1 MENRIIRKKRVFSAF
16 LVLALLLCILQSDGY
31 CKKQKT
37 KKDEKKAETAQPVQL
52 DKIIGDLAEVIA
64 FNPIPV
70 KGIGLVVGL
79 PNTGSS
85 ECPPKIRDY
94 LRQYIVTQV
103 GSKGAVN
110 PDAMIDS
117 LDTAVVSVEGF
128 IPPGASKYQ
137 PFDITVKALPNT
149 QTTSLAGGRLYTSEL
164 KFVARVEETIEASK
178 TLALAAGPVYIDS
191 ITAKSDPRSG
201 IVLGGGKSMQDYQVT
216 LAFYKSDFA
225 AAAIVRNRVN
235 QRFGKDVASATSPE
249 VIYLSIP
256 EQFKDK
262 KERFIELVKSL
273 YITTSAASEDAHI
286 NSLIKNLQT
295 EKGG

>member
-16 LVLALLLCILQSDGY
+16 LILAVLLCILQSDGY
-31 CKKQKT
+31 CKKQETKKET
-37 KKDEKKAETAQPVQL
+37 KKDEKKAEAAQPVQL
-52 DKIIGDLAEVIA
+52 DKTIGDLAEVIA

-70 KGIGLVVGL
+70 KGVGLVVGL

-137 PFDITVKALPNT
+137 PFDITVKAIPNT

-164 KFVARVEETIEASK
+164 KFVARIEETIETSK

-191 ITAKSDPRSG
+191 ITAKSDPRTG

-225 AAAIVRNRVN
+225 AAACSGERR
-235 QRFGKDVASATSPE
+235 
-249 VIYLSIP
+249 
-256 EQFKDK
+256 
-262 KERFIELVKSL
+262 KESSKS
-273 YITTSAASEDAHI
+273 SCE
-286 NSLIKNLQT
+286 
-295 EKGG
+295 